1 MQLLVLILK
10 KIELIDELNQELAE
24 AGITGGTILDGNGM
38 AKSLMNMDEVP
49 IFGHL
54 RHILSEESNESCK
67 VMMFV
72 LRDEHVLTARETIKK
87 VIGTFDK
94 PNSAIMF
101 AVHITYVEGI
111 GE

>member
-54 RHILSEESNESCK
+54 RQMLSDESNESCK

-72 LRDEHVLTARETIKK
+72 LKDEHILIARETIKK
-87 VIGTFDK
+87 IVGTFNK

-101 AVHITYVEGI
+101 AVPITYVEGL

>member
-10 KIELIDELNQELAE
+10 KLEIVDELNQELAE

-38 AKSLMNMDEVP
+38 AKSLMNMDEMPV
-49 IFGHL
+49 FGHL
-54 RHILSEESNESCK
+54 RHMLSDESNESCK

-72 LRDEHVLTARETIKK
+72 LKNEHAPTAKETIKK

-101 AVHITYVEGI
+101 AVPVISVEGL